1 MHLWGFCGFF
11 LFLSDPAQKIMD
23 PKTAGRAVDPRSC
36 FWWSGYSCYS
46 QRGSESGSSSKKLR
60 GDFKFGGKNTVW
72 RVCYGLQKQSGAA
85 PILNWMQIRI
95 HNPGR
100 RYPKWLGLA
109 TLFVINL
116 SRYIKCKTLL
126 NICLTLDRHVVAKGL
141 GVIALRLVE
150 DLVLLGNPSY
160 ACWYRSI

>member
-1 MHLWGFCGFF
+1 MGLLWFF
-11 LFLSDPAQKIMD
+11 SFSF
-23 PKTAGRAVDPRSC
+23 G
-36 FWWSGYSCYS
+36 
-46 QRGSESGSSSKKLR
+46 SGS
-60 GDFKFGGKNTVW
+60 KN
-72 RVCYGLQKQSGAA
+72 YGSQNRRQGCGSAFMFLMIRLQLLFSTR
-85 PILNWMQIRI
+85 IRI

-160 ACWYRSI
+160 AC